1 MFANNYISTIV
12 GEQLPDFIRGDES
25 YSNFV
30 ALLQKYYEY
39 MEQEGKTLYEG
50 KRLYDYADVDTTRQD
65 LLKFFK
71 SKYIPNFPESNELST
86 AKLVKASRDFYAKKG
101 TPEALKFLF
110 RVFYGQEAEVYF
122 PKEDILRASD
132 GKWKL
137 PQALRLAISDTLTLL
152 TGNVSI
158 ANVNSTI
165 NVVTS
170 NVTSLNLVTAG
181 ITANSYILVNN
192 QKRKVVNVNAYGD
205 FLRTEVP
212 FANTGNNLNIY
223 FVTVN
228 PYENF
233 NFNLLERRKGVGEL
247 SRTTCIIES
256 ASKTVDKDTGREI
269 AEVYISNVKRPF
281 QTNENLIVEYVDPTS
296 NNTEV
301 FSSKIISLISDIN
314 LTRNRLGVVQSGKRY
329 ITGDPVVVFGGLNT
343 DSPDAVKAVATVGNV
358 STGAIENIILTR
370 RGYMFRDDPN
380 SLVQVQSGTGIG
392 SEVIIASV
400 SDDPNESATIPV
412 NTDSIYFKKDVLL
425 SNATYQFDNF
435 SFSNINT
442 SLSLAFTYDNI
453 TMGKINVVS
462 LIDGGSFFDQPP
474 TFAATSI
481 YDTDYTE
488 LLTDSLIKIPA
499 GQFSNYNR
507 VNSTIQLNQSNS
519 AYSTSN
525 GLYTGARLFLDP
537 GGTRHYVTVVDYVVN
552 DVSLPTMTKTLFL
565 DRDFENN
572 INSVNIQ
579 NYDLYLDLRADVHNL
594 GKLAAVEVIDGG
606 SGYSATDQITFI
618 GSGYGAVGT
627 LTVVGGV
634 IKSVTLTNRGEGYYG
649 GANCVILDS
658 MGNPSSGSGANLF
671 AYELSDG
678 ELITAEVAEVGEI
691 QSFNLVNRGYD
702 YSSAPVVSLKVA
714 DILTSNLSAGAIVLN
729 GTSVWQG
736 GATNANSTFNATV
749 DSVYRTGTDAVIRVF
764 NYNGTINVSS
774 GLRVNT
780 STGNVDVNIVSGNAI
795 IGFDGINPAVERE
808 YPKFYG
814 DGLAKANAEFL
825 SGLIKYDGFYL
836 NSDGFLSADKK
847 LQNNNYF
854 HNFSYEVQSEKSLDE
869 YKEAV
874 YRVAHPAGM
883 QLLSKYLIKDDI
895 DGKIKI
901 TTDVNISNAA
911 SVTNVSASFTSNVV
925 SGDLSNFANTANV
938 GDLIVINS
946 SDTAQNR
953 IYVKEIVAIDANLD
967 ILWTESAIG
976 GVGDGKMRLNANSQ
990 IAYVFGNTD
999 PVSQSLQV
1007 SDLVGFNV
1015 NSTAFNLVVGSVV
1028 GNTVTFTT
1036 SSPATGNVLYL
1047 KKPIYNNVSYKI
1059 ISSNG

>member
-50 KRLYDYADVDTTRQD
+50 KRLYDYADVDTTRED
-65 LLKFFK
+65 LLKYFK

-137 PQALRLAISDTLTLL
+137 PQALRLAISDTLTVL
-152 TGNVSI
+152 TSNVSI
-158 ANVNSTI
+158 ANVSNTI

-170 NVTSLNLVTAG
+170 NVATLNLVAAG
-181 ITANSYILVNN
+181 LTQNSYIQVNN
-192 QKRKVVNVNAYGD
+192 QKRKVTSVNAYGD
-205 FLRTEVP
+205 FLTTEIP
-212 FANTGNNLNIY
+212 FANTANNLTL
-223 FVTVN
+223 FLVTVN

-233 NFNLLERRKGVGEL
+233 NFNLLEKRKGVGEL

-256 ASKTVDKDTGREI
+256 AVKTVDKDTGREI

-281 QTNENLIVEYVDPTS
+281 LTNENLVVEYVNPTT
-296 NNTEV
+296 NTAEV

-314 LTRNRLGVVQSGKRY
+314 LTRNRIGVIQSGKRY
-329 ITGDPVVVFGGLNT
+329 VTGDPVVVFGGLNT

-358 STGAIENIILTR
+358 STGAIENIILSR

-380 SLVQVQSGTGIG
+380 SLVQIQSTSGVGA
-392 SEVIIASV
+392 EIIIPSV
-400 SDDPNESATIPV
+400 SDDPAESATIPI
-412 NTDSIYFKKDVLL
+412 NTDAIYFKRDVLL
-425 SNATYQFDNF
+425 SNASYQFANLPGAD
-435 SFSNINT
+435 INT
-442 SLSLAFTYDNI
+442 PLGLAFSYENI
-453 TMGKINVVS
+453 TMGRINVVS

-474 TFAATSI
+474 AFAATSV

-488 LLTDSLIKIPA
+488 LLTNSLIKIPA

-507 VNSTIQLNQSNS
+507 VNNTIQLNYSNT
-519 AYSTSN
+519 AYSTAN

-537 GGTRHYVTVVDYVVN
+537 GTTRHYVTVVDYVV
-552 DVSLPTMTKTLFL
+552 DGVSATKTLFL

-572 INSVNIQ
+572 INAVNIQ
-579 NYDLYLDLRADVHNL
+579 NYDLYFDLRGDVHNL
-594 GKLAAVEVIDGG
+594 GKLAAVEVFNGG
-606 SGYSATDQITFI
+606 TGYSATDQIAFI
-618 GSGYGAVGT
+618 GSGYGATGT
-627 LTVVGGV
+627 LNVVSGV
-634 IKSVTLTNRGEGYYG
+634 IRSVTLTNRGEGYYG

-658 MGNPSSGSGANLF
+658 MGNPSGGSGANLF

-678 ELITAEVAEVGEI
+678 ELITPEVAEVGEI
-691 QSFNLVNRGYD
+691 QTFNLINRGYD
-702 YSSAPVVSLKVA
+702 YSSAPIVSLKVA
-714 DILTSNLSAGAIVLN
+714 DILTDNLSPSAIVLN

-736 GATNANSTFNATV
+736 GATNTNSTFNATV
-749 DSVYRTGTDAVIRVF
+749 DSVYRTGSDAVIRVF
-764 NYNGTINVSS
+764 NYNGTINVAN

-780 STGNVDVNIVSGNAI
+780 STGNVTVNLVSSNAI
-795 IGFDGINPAVERE
+795 IGFDGVNPAIERQ

-825 SGLIKYDGFYL
+825 NGLIKYDGFYL

-874 YRVAHPAGM
+874 YRIAHPAGM

-895 DGKIKI
+895 DGTIKI
-901 TTDVNISNAA
+901 TTDVAISNAA
-911 SVTNVSASFTSNVV
+911 SVTNVTTAFANNIVY
-925 SGDLSNFANTANV
+925 GALSNFANTANV

-946 SDTAQNR
+946 SNTAQNR
-953 IYVKEIVAIDANLD
+953 IYVREITSIDANLD
-967 ILWTESAIG
+967 ILYTESPIG
-976 GVGDGKMRLNANSQ
+976 GIGDGMMRLNANST
-990 IAYVFGNTD
+990 IAHVYGNTD
-999 PVSQSLQV
+999 PVTQSLLP
-1007 SDLVGFNV
+1007 SDLIEFNV
-1015 NSTAFNLVVGSVV
+1015 NNVIFDVVVASVV
-1028 GNTVTFTT
+1028 GNTVTFTLP
-1036 SSPATGNVLYL
+1036 SAATGNVLYL